1 MRRAAIILAVVA
13 IIVVAY
19 VASAIWSM
27 NSLLL
32 AVRAGDGPAIVR
44 QTDIPRLRN
53 MLAAQIVDAYLDR
66 IGRRPQLERLA
77 VAAYGP
83 AVADALVGRI
93 LDEGLARLLR
103 EGVVQDPA
111 KPSARISLTP
121 LGALGP
127 GEFVELASRI
137 RPFKLIE
144 FDLRIS
150 PSTDP
155 QIYTAARFRFEG
167 TRWQLSGLILPR
179 AVAADIAAMIVEPAR
194 HP

>member
-1 MRRAAIILAVVA
+1 MRRAGIVVA
-13 IIVVAY
+13 IVAIIIIAY
-19 VASAIWSM
+19 VASAIWSV

-44 QTDIPRLRN
+44 QTDVPRLRN
-53 MLAAQIVDAYLDR
+53 MLVAQIVDAYLDR
-66 IGRRPQLERLA
+66 IGGRPQLERLA

-83 AVADALVGRI
+83 TVADALVGKI

-111 KPSARISLTP
+111 KPSSRITLAP
-121 LGALGP
+121 LGALAP
-127 GEFVELASRI
+127 GEVFELASRI

-144 FDLRIS
+144 FDLRLT

-155 QIYTAARFRFEG
+155 QIYTAARFRFDG
-167 TRWQLSGLILPR
+167 IRWRLSGLTLPR
-179 AVAADIAAMIVEPAR
+179 AIAADIAAMIVEPAR
-194 HP
+194 HS

>member
-1 MRRAAIILAVVA
+1 MRRAGIIVAIVA
-13 IIVVAY
+13 IIIIAY
-19 VASAIWSM
+19 VASAIWSV

-44 QTDIPRLRN
+44 QTDVPRLRN
-53 MLAAQIVDAYLDR
+53 MLVAQIVEAYLDR

-83 AVADALVGRI
+83 TVAEALVGKI
-93 LDEGLARLLR
+93 LDEGLTRLLR

-111 KPSARISLTP
+111 KPSSRITLAP
-121 LGALGP
+121 LGALAP
-127 GEFVELASRI
+127 GEFIELASRI

-144 FDLRIS
+144 FDLRIT

-155 QIYTAARFRFEG
+155 QIYTAARFRFDG
-167 TRWQLSGLILPR
+167 IRWRLSGLTLPR
-179 AVAADIAAMIVEPAR
+179 AIAADIAAMIVEPAR
-194 HP
+194 RS